1 MSSAEDTVAGELIVE
16 QEQLA
21 GERGTLDSHLQ
32 EIAERIFPDYSGA
45 FTTNGQLQT
54 PGSKRNQSI
63 YDSTGANA
71 LNKFAAVNESLL
83 IPSNERWHGLV
94 PGVPELKRNRATRL
108 WMDTATDVLF
118 KYRYNYKA
126 NFVPQTQMNFM
137 ALGAFGS
144 GALFIDELRDERGW
158 RYKHIHLGEIWFV
171 ENHQGI
177 IDKVIRRFPL
187 TARQARQKFGEDRLP
202 PEIKKAL
209 EKNLEEKFFFLH
221 CVKPRED
228 VDPRRLDY
236 KGMKYVS
243 YYVSVTGKKFIS
255 EGGYNTFPFI
265 TSRHRQAP
273 GEVYG
278 RGPAMDVLP
287 ALKTLNEQAKT
298 LLKQGHRAVDP
309 IYLIHDD
316 GVLDT
321 FSALP
326 GSMVSGGMSAEG
338 RKLVDT
344 LQVGRVDIGKDLMD
358 DQRATIND
366 SFYVTLFQI
375 LTENPQMTATEVLE
389 RVREKGILLNPTVGR
404 QEVEMLGPM
413 IEREIDL
420 AMRQRLIPPMPPA
433 LLEARGEYNVR
444 YSNPMSRMRKAEELS
459 GTLRTLNTA
468 AEIAN
473 VTQDPSV
480 MDVFD
485 MPTIIRE
492 FGEGQAMP
500 ERHFLDEKAVAAIRE
515 RRRQQTETEQE
526 IQAAPGAAALIKA
539 TKPAVGGRK

>member
-1 MSSAEDTVAGELIVE
+1 MVTDDNFVGEIIAE
-16 QEQLA
+16 QERLA
-21 GERGTLDSHLQ
+21 SERGTLDSHLQ

-54 PGSKRNQSI
+54 PGSKRNQEI

-94 PGVPELKRNRATRL
+94 APPSLKRDRATRL
-108 WMDTATDVLF
+108 WMDAATDVLF

-144 GALFIDELRDERGW
+144 GTLFIDELTDEPGW
-158 RYKHIHLGEIWFV
+158 RYKHIHLGEIWFI

-177 IDKVIRRFPL
+177 VDGFIRRFPM
-187 TARQARQKFGEDRLP
+187 TARQARQKFGKDNLP
-202 PEIKKAL
+202 AGIIKAL
-209 EKNLEEKFFFLH
+209 EKNSEEKFFFLH

-228 VDPRRLDY
+228 VDQKRLDY
-236 KGMKYVS
+236 KGMKFAS
-243 YYVSVTGKKFIS
+243 YYISLTGKKLVR
-255 EGGYNTFPFI
+255 EGGYNTFPAI
-265 TSRHRQAP
+265 ISRHRQAP

-287 ALKTLNEQAKT
+287 ATKTLNEQKKT

-321 FSALP
+321 FSAIP
-326 GSMVSGGMSAEG
+326 GSMVAGGMSAEG
-338 RKLVDT
+338 RPLVGVLPT
-344 LQVGRVDIGKDLMD
+344 GRVDIGKELMD
-358 DQRATIND
+358 DERAVIND

-375 LTENPQMTATEVLE
+375 LTESPQMTATEVLE

-404 QEVEMLGPM
+404 QEVEQLGPM
-413 IEREIDL
+413 IDRELDL
-420 AMRQRLIPPMPPA
+420 AMRQRLLPPMPPA
-433 LLEARGEYNVR
+433 LLEARGEYVVR

-485 MPTIIRE
+485 MPTIIRD

-500 ERHFLDEKAVAAIRE
+500 ERHFLDEKTVAQKRADRAA
-515 RRRQQTETEQE
+515 QQQE
-526 IQAAPGAAALIKA
+526 ATDIQAAPGVAALIKA
-539 TKPAVGGRK
+539 TKPGVGKSR

>member
-1 MSSAEDTVAGELIVE
+1 MTSAEDQFVGELIAE
-16 QEQLA
+16 QERLA
-21 GERGTLDSHLQ
+21 SERGTLDSHLQ

-54 PGSKRNQSI
+54 PGSKRNQEI

-83 IPSNERWHGLV
+83 VPSNERWHGLV
-94 PGVPELKRNRATRL
+94 APPSVKRDRATRL
-108 WMDTATDVLF
+108 WMDAATDVLF

-126 NFVPQTQMNFM
+126 NFVPQIQQNFM

-144 GALFIDELRDERGW
+144 GTLFIDELEDEPGW
-158 RYKHIHLGEIWFV
+158 RYKHIHLGEIWFI

-177 IDKVIRRFPL
+177 VDGFIRRFPM
-187 TARQARQKFGEDRLP
+187 TARQARQKFGKDNLP
-202 PEIKKAL
+202 TEIQTAL
-209 EKNLEEKFFFLH
+209 DKNTEGKFFFLH

-228 VDPRRLDY
+228 VDQKRLDY
-236 KGMKYVS
+236 KGMKYAS
-243 YYVSVTGKKFIS
+243 YYVSLAGKKLIS
-255 EGGYNTFPFI
+255 EGGYNTFPAI
-265 TSRHRQAP
+265 ISRHRQAP
-273 GEVYG
+273 GEIYG

-287 ALKTLNEQAKT
+287 AVKTLNEEKKT
-298 LLKQGHRAVDP
+298 VLKQGHRAVDP

-316 GVLDT
+316 GVVDT
-321 FSALP
+321 FSAVP
-326 GSMVSGGMSAEG
+326 GSMVAGGMSAEG
-338 RKLVDT
+338 RPLVGV
-344 LQVGRVDIGKDLMD
+344 LPVGRVDIGKELMD
-358 DQRATIND
+358 DERAVIND
-366 SFYVTLFQI
+366 AFYVTLFQI
-375 LTENPQMTATEVLE
+375 LTESPQMTATEVLE
-389 RVREKGILLNPTVGR
+389 RVREKGILLSPTVGR

-413 IEREIDL
+413 IARELDL
-420 AMRQRLIPPMPPA
+420 AMRQRLLPPMPPA
-433 LLEARGEYNVR
+433 LLEARGEYTVR

-485 MPTIIRE
+485 MPTIIRD

-500 ERHFLDEKAVAAIRE
+500 ERHFLDEKTVAQKRADRAA
-515 RRRQQTETEQE
+515 QQQE
-526 IQAAPGAAALIKA
+526 ATDIQAAPGVAALIKA
-539 TKPAVGGRK
+539 TKPGIGGQR